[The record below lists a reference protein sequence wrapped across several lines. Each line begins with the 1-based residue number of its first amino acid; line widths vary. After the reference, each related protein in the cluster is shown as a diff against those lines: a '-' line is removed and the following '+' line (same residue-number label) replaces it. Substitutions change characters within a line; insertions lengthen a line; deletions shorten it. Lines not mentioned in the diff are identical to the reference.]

1 MGKRELIFLCC
12 RLLVTMRFLLGGV
25 SSSWCLGWAA
35 LFYCGT
41 PCAFHIISFQFIVV
55 DHLYSYYTLNT
66 EAWPKFNT
74 HFDSRYLEL

>member
-41 PCAFHIISFQFIVV
+41 PCAFHIISFQFIAV
-55 DHLYSYYTLNT
+55 DHLYRLQQQIDNT
-66 EAWPKFNT
+66 TGNI
-74 HFDSRYLEL
+74 DVVRGL